1 MSHSIYQWLSL
12 VGIIWLQSFNGTNT
26 DFPAYSSQL
35 KKLLSISQFQ
45 LNSLAFASDA
55 GKLLGWFSGVAAN
68 YLPLPVVL
76 IIGATLG
83 LIGYGVQFL
92 YVVQKTSHLS
102 YVHIFLL
109 NVLAGNSICWINT
122 VCYTSI
128 IKNFPV
134 DPQVAVGLATSY
146 VGLSAKIYTD
156 IVDVISSSNDAT
168 AKAKNYLLLN
178 SILPLIVS
186 LVTAPILFKDVVSNN
201 KENNGNI
208 LQIGFTIMFLVTIVT
223 GVYSVIGSLGWK
235 NVVQSPLLY
244 AFGLSVLLI
253 VVPLMIPVGVKIGK
267 FLLKWWRTM
276 KESKIFNLSM
286 MEDHQSAN
294 STQES
299 NPDVDVEMNEL
310 KEVIAQDS
318 ISSGFSGHDSGFR
331 VQGPVEPISTS
342 KEDIGVKVMV
352 RRVEFWLYF
361 FVYMFGG
368 TLGLV
373 FMNNLGQIAE
383 SRGQSSATTSSLV
396 SLSSAFCFFGRLL
409 PSLVHHFSGDKY
421 MISTTTSIATLM
433 TPISATFYLLAF
445 NSSIVSLYISTVII
459 GLCIGSFTSISVSAT
474 TELFGTKNFSINH
487 NIVVGNIP
495 IGSLVFG
502 TCAALLYEKKKKKSD
517 HMNMMNIC
525 MGAEC
530 YRTTF
535 IIWGCISLLGTVLAF
550 VLYLRTRKFDQQK
563 QLRI

>member
-1 MSHSIYQWLSL
+1 MSHSIYQWLSF

-45 LNSLAFASDA
+45 LNNLAFASDA
-55 GKLLGWFSGVAAN
+55 GKLLAWFTGVASN

-92 YVVQKTSHLS
+92 YVVQKISHLS
-102 YVHIFLL
+102 YFHIFML

-122 VCYTSI
+122 VCYTRI

-156 IVDVISSSNDAT
+156 IVDVISSSSDAT

-186 LVTAPILFKDVVSNN
+186 FVTAPVLLKDLVCNNKQN
-201 KENNGNI
+201 KENI
-208 LQIGFTIMFLVTIVT
+208 VQIGFTIMFLVTIVT

-244 AFGLSVLLI
+244 TIGLALLLI
-253 VVPLMIPVGVKIGK
+253 VIPLMIPVGVKIGK
-267 FLLKWWRTM
+267 FLLKWWHTK
-276 KESKIFNLSM
+276 KESRIFDLSM
-286 MEDHQSAN
+286 EDNHQSAN
-294 STQES
+294 SMDER
-299 NPDVDVEMNEL
+299 NGEVVVEMKEL
-310 KEVIAQDS
+310 KEMVAQDIISDDS
-318 ISSGFSGHDSGFR
+318 IGSGFR
-331 VQGPVEPISTS
+331 VQDSV
-342 KEDIGVKVMV
+342 EDIGVKVMV

-383 SRGQSSATTSSLV
+383 SRGQSSTTTSSLV

-409 PSLVHHFSGDKY
+409 PSLVHHFSGNKY
-421 MISTTTSIATLM
+421 MISATTSIATLM
-433 TPISATFYLLAF
+433 APISASFYLLAF
-445 NSSIVSLYISTVII
+445 NSGIISLYISTVII

-495 IGSLVFG
+495 IGSFVFG

-535 IIWGCISLLGTVLAF
+535 IIWGCISLLGTILAF
-550 VLYLRTRKFDQQK
+550 VLYLRTRKFYQQR
-563 QLRI
+563 QLR

>member
-45 LNSLAFASDA
+45 LNNLAFASDA

-68 YLPLPVVL
+68 YLPLPFVL

-92 YVVQKTSHLS
+92 YVVQKISHLS
-102 YVHIFLL
+102 YFHIFML

-156 IVDVISSSNDAT
+156 IVDVISSSSDAT

-186 LVTAPILFKDVVSNN
+186 FVTAPILFKDVVSKNN
-201 KENNGNI
+201 KENKADI
-208 LQIGFTIMFLVTIVT
+208 VQIGFTIMFLVTIVT
-223 GVYSVIGSLGWK
+223 GVYSVMGSLGWK
-235 NVVQSPLLY
+235 TVVQSPLLY
-244 AFGLSVLLI
+244 AIGLAFLLI
-253 VVPLMIPVGVKIGK
+253 VIPLTIPVGVKIGK
-267 FLLKWWRTM
+267 FLLKWWHTKR
-276 KESKIFNLSM
+276 ESKIFNLSM
-286 MEDHQSAN
+286 MDNHQSAN
-294 STQES
+294 STDES
-299 NPDVDVEMNEL
+299 NGGVVVEIKEL
-310 KEVIAQDS
+310 KEVVVQDS
-318 ISSGFSGHDSGFR
+318 NSVGSGFR
-331 VQGPVEPISTS
+331 VHGLVEPISSS
-342 KEDIGVKVMV
+342 KEDIGVKMV

-373 FMNNLGQIAE
+373 FMNKLGQIAE

-409 PSLVHHFSGDKY
+409 PSLVHHFSGNKY

-433 TPISATFYLLAF
+433 APISASFYLLAF
-445 NSSIVSLYISTVII
+445 NSGIVSLYISTVII
-459 GLCIGSFTSISVSAT
+459 GVCIGSFTSISVSAT

-495 IGSLVFG
+495 IGSFVFG
-502 TCAALLYEKKKKKSD
+502 TCAALLYEKKKKKKKFD

-550 VLYLRTRKFDQQK
+550 VLYLRTRKFY
-563 QLRI
+563 QLRQLR

>member
-1 MSHSIYQWLSL
+1 MSHSVYQWLSL

-45 LNSLAFASDA
+45 LNNLAFASDA

-92 YVVQKTSHLS
+92 YVVQKISHLS
-102 YVHIFLL
+102 YFHIFML

-128 IKNFPV
+128 IKNFPL

-156 IVDVISSSNDAT
+156 IVDVISSSRDAT

-186 LVTAPILFKDVVSNN
+186 FVTAPILFKDVVSNN
-201 KENNGNI
+201 KQNKAGI
-208 LQIGFTIMFLVTIVT
+208 VQIGFTIMFLVTIVT

-235 NVVQSPLLY
+235 SVVRSPLLY
-244 AFGLSVLLI
+244 AIGLAFLLI
-253 VVPLMIPVGVKIGK
+253 VIPLMIPVGVSVGK
-267 FLLKWWRTM
+267 FLLKWWHSK
-276 KESKIFNLSM
+276 KEFRIFDLSM
-286 MEDHQSAN
+286 DDNHLSTN
-294 STQES
+294 SRDES
-299 NPDVDVEMNEL
+299 NREVVVEIKEL
-310 KEVIAQDS
+310 REVVVQDS
-318 ISSGFSGHDSGFR
+318 SSIGSTFRALGF
-331 VQGPVEPISTS
+331 VEPTSS

-352 RRVEFWLYF
+352 RRMEFWLYF

-433 TPISATFYLLAF
+433 APISASFYLLAF
-445 NSSIVSLYISTVII
+445 NSGIISLYISTVII

-495 IGSLVFG
+495 IGSFVFG

-517 HMNMMNIC
+517 HMNIC

-550 VLYLRTRKFDQQK
+550 VLCLRTRKFYLQR
-563 QLRI
+563 QLR

>member
-1 MSHSIYQWLSL
+1 MSSHSIYQWLSF

-35 KKLLSISQFQ
+35 KNLLSISQFQ
-45 LNSLAFASDA
+45 LNNLAFASDA

-68 YLPLPVVL
+68 YLPLPFVL
-76 IIGATLG
+76 MIGATLG

-92 YVVQKTSHLS
+92 YVVQKISHLS
-102 YVHIFLL
+102 YFHIFIL

-122 VCYTSI
+122 VCYTGI
-128 IKNFPV
+128 IKNFPF

-146 VGLSAKIYTD
+146 VGLSAKIFTD
-156 IVDVISSSNDAT
+156 IVDVISPSTDAT

-178 SILPLIVS
+178 SIVPLIVS
-186 LVTAPILFKDVVSNN
+186 FITAPILLKDVVSNN
-201 KENNGNI
+201 KADI
-208 LQIGFTIMFLVTIVT
+208 VQSGFTIMFFVTIVT
-223 GVYSVIGSLGWK
+223 GVYSIIGSLGWEK
-235 NVVQSPLLY
+235 VVQSPLLY
-244 AFGLSVLLI
+244 AIGLAFLLI
-253 VVPLMIPVGVKIGK
+253 VIPLMIPVGSRIGK
-267 FLLKWWRTM
+267 FLFEWCRT
-276 KESKIFNLSM
+276 KREHKIFNLSM
-286 MEDHQSAN
+286 IDNHQSAN
-294 STQES
+294 SKDGSTPE
-299 NPDVDVEMNEL
+299 VVVEIKEL
-310 KEVIAQDS
+310 TEVVAQDNIS
-318 ISSGFSGHDSGFR
+318 ISTDEDS
-331 VQGPVEPISTS
+331 IDSCTS
-342 KEDIGVKVMV
+342 CSSSREEIGVKVMV

-409 PSLVHHFSGDKY
+409 PSLVHHFSGNKY

-433 TPISATFYLLAF
+433 APISASFYLLAF

-487 NIVVGNIP
+487 NIVVSNIP
-495 IGSLVFG
+495 IGSFVFG
-502 TCAALLYEKKKKKSD
+502 TCAALLYEKKKKSD
-517 HMNMMNIC
+517 HMNTC
-525 MGAEC
+525 MGTEC

-535 IIWGCISLLGTVLAF
+535 IIWGCISLLGAILAF
-550 VLYLRTRKFDQQK
+550 VLYLRTRKFYQHKQ
-563 QLRI
+563 QLRL

>member
-1 MSHSIYQWLSL
+1 MSHSVYQWLSL

-45 LNSLAFASDA
+45 LNNLAFASDA

-76 IIGATLG
+76 IIGAILG

-92 YVVQKTSHLS
+92 YVVQKISHLS
-102 YVHIFLL
+102 YFHIFML

-128 IKNFPV
+128 IKNFPF

-156 IVDVISSSNDAT
+156 IVDVISSSSDAT

-186 LVTAPILFKDVVSNN
+186 FVTAPILLKDVVSNN
-201 KENNGNI
+201 KQNKAGI
-208 LQIGFTIMFLVTIVT
+208 MQIGFTIMFLVTIVT

-244 AFGLSVLLI
+244 AMGLAFLLI

-267 FLLKWWRTM
+267 FLFKWWHSK
-276 KESKIFNLSM
+276 KEYRIFDLSM
-286 MEDHQSAN
+286 DGNHLSAN
-294 STQES
+294 STDES
-299 NPDVDVEMNEL
+299 NQEVVVEMKEL
-310 KEVIAQDS
+310 KEIVVQDS
-318 ISSGFSGHDSGFR
+318 NSTGSGFK
-331 VQGPVEPISTS
+331 VQSSVEPISCSS

-409 PSLVHHFSGDKY
+409 PSLVHHFSGNKY

-433 TPISATFYLLAF
+433 APISASFYLLAF
-445 NSSIVSLYISTVII
+445 NSGIVSLYISTVII

-495 IGSLVFG
+495 IGSFVFG
-502 TCAALLYEKKKKKSD
+502 TGAALLYEKKKKKSD
-517 HMNMMNIC
+517 HMNIC

-550 VLYLRTRKFDQQK
+550 VLYLRTRKFYQQR